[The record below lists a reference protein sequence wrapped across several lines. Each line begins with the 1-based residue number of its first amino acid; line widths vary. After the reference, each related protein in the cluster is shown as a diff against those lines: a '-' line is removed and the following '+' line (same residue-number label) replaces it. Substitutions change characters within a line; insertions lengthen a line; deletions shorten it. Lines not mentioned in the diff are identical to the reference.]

1 MKTKNKYDKY
11 LNHDV
16 NFERFKEFVRESKVG
31 TLNPDKN
38 IQQAILGLIGE
49 WGEVADI
56 LKKHIFQGHKM
67 DKDHLIE
74 ELGDCCWYG
83 MLLIEESKLDTH
95 VIFYKNWRVNSS
107 SYHSMSDIIG
117 LISNG
122 SRCIGELCKIL
133 DYYTNHGVALAAL
146 DCIRS
151 IFWCIETVG
160 NLYGCTLFDIFAN
173 NVKKISIRYPD
184 GFSINNSINR

>member
-1 MKTKNKYDKY
+1 MRNKYEKY
-11 LNHDV
+11 LNHDI

-38 IQQAILGLIGE
+38 LQQAILGLIGE

-56 LKKHIFQGHKM
+56 LKKNIFQGHKI

-83 MLLIEESKLDTH
+83 MLFIDEAKLDTH
-95 VIFYKNWRVNSS
+95 VIFYENWRVNSS
-107 SYHSMSDIIG
+107 SYQNMSDVIG
-117 LISNG
+117 LIANG
-122 SRCIGELCKIL
+122 SKCIGELCGL
-133 DYYTNHGVALAAL
+133 LYYTNHGIALASL

-151 IFWCIETVG
+151 IFWSIESVS
-160 NLYGCTLFDIFAN
+160 NLHGCTLFDIFTK
-173 NVKKISIRYPD
+173 NVKKISTRYPD
-184 GFSINNSINR
+184 GFSVQNSINR

>member
-1 MKTKNKYDKY
+1 MKMKNKYDKY

-107 SYHSMSDIIG
+107 SYYSMTDIIG

-184 GFSINNSINR
+184 GFSVNNSINR

>member
-1 MKTKNKYDKY
+1 MGNKYEKY
-11 LNHDV
+11 FNHEV
-16 NFERFKEFVRESKVG
+16 NFERFKEFVGESKIG
-31 TLNPDKN
+31 TLNPEKN

-83 MLLIEESKLDTH
+83 MLLIDEAKLDTH
-95 VIFYKNWRVNSS
+95 VIFYENWRVNYS
-107 SYHSMSDIIG
+107 SYQNMSDVIG
-117 LISNG
+117 LIANG
-122 SRCIGELCKIL
+122 SRAIGKLCSL
-133 DYYTNHGVALAAL
+133 LHHCSNNRLPLVSL

-151 IFWCIETVG
+151 IFWCIESVS
-160 NLYGCTLFDIFAN
+160 NLNGCTLFDIFDN
-173 NVKKISIRYPD
+173 NVKKISTRYPD
-184 GFSINNSINR
+184 GFSVQNSINR

>member
-1 MKTKNKYDKY
+1 MKNKYDKY
-11 LNHDV
+11 LNYDV
-16 NFERFKEFVRESKVG
+16 NFERFKEFVGESKVG
-31 TLNPDKN
+31 TLKPDKN
-38 IQQAILGLIGE
+38 IQQAMLGLIGE
-49 WGEVADI
+49 WGEVSDI
-56 LKKHIFQGHKM
+56 FKKHIFQGHEM

-95 VIFYKNWRVNSS
+95 IIFYKNWRVNSS

-122 SRCIGELCKIL
+122 SRCIGELCNIL
-133 DYYTNHGVALAAL
+133 DYYTNHWLSLVSL

-151 IFWCIETVG
+151 IFGCIETVG
-160 NLYGCTLFDIFAN
+160 NLYGCRLFDIFAN

-184 GFSINNSINR
+184 GFNINNSINR

>member
-1 MKTKNKYDKY
+1 MRNKYEKY
-11 LNHDV
+11 LNQEV

-67 DKDHLIE
+67 DKDNLIE

-83 MLLIEESKLDTH
+83 MLLIDEAKLDTH
-95 VIFYKNWRVNSS
+95 VIFYENWRVNSS
-107 SYHSMSDIIG
+107 SYQNMSDIIG

-122 SRCIGELCKIL
+122 SKCIGELCSLI
-133 DYYTNHGVALAAL
+133 DYYRNSVSTLASL

-151 IFWCIETVG
+151 IFWCIESVA
-160 NLYGCTLFDIFAN
+160 NLHGYTLFDIFAN
-173 NVKKISIRYPD
+173 NVKKISTRYPD
-184 GFSINNSINR
+184 GFSVQNSINR

>member
-1 MKTKNKYDKY
+1 MKNKYEKY
-11 LNHDV
+11 LNHEV
-16 NFERFKEFVRESKVG
+16 NFERFKEFVGESKVG

-56 LKKHIFQGHKM
+56 LKKHIFQGHKI
-67 DKDHLIE
+67 DIDHLIE

-83 MLLIEESKLDTH
+83 MLLIDEAKLDTH

-107 SYHSMSDIIG
+107 SYQNMSDIIG

-122 SRCIGELCKIL
+122 SKFIGELCGL
-133 DYYTNHGVALAAL
+133 LYCYSNHGFSLSSL

-151 IFWCIETVG
+151 IFWCIESVG
-160 NLYGCTLFDIFAN
+160 NLYDLTLFDIFAKN
-173 NVKKISIRYPD
+173 IKKISTRYPE

>member
-1 MKTKNKYDKY
+1 MRNKYEKY
-11 LNHDV
+11 LNHEV
-16 NFERFKEFVRESKVG
+16 NFERLKEFVGESKVG

-56 LKKHIFQGHKM
+56 LKKHIFQGHKL

-83 MLLIEESKLDTH
+83 MLLIDELKLDTH
-95 VIFYKNWRVNSS
+95 LIFYDNWRVNSS
-107 SYHSMSDIIG
+107 SYQNMSDIIG

-122 SRCIGELCKIL
+122 SKCIGELCGLL
-133 DYYTNHGVALAAL
+133 DYYTNHASSLASL

-151 IFWCIETVG
+151 IFWCIESVG
-160 NLYGCTLFDIFAN
+160 NLHGCTLFDIFTN
-173 NVKKISIRYPD
+173 NVKKISTRYPD
-184 GFSINNSINR
+184 GFSVQNSINR

>member
-1 MKTKNKYDKY
+1 MKNKYDKY
-11 LNHDV
+11 INRDI

-95 VIFYKNWRVNSS
+95 FIFYKNWRVNSS
-107 SYHSMSDIIG
+107 SYHSMTDIIG

-184 GFSINNSINR
+184 GFSVNNSINR

>member
-1 MKTKNKYDKY
+1 MKNKYDKY
-11 LNHDV
+11 LNHEV

-56 LKKHIFQGHKM
+56 FKKNIFQGHEI
-67 DKDHLIE
+67 DRNHIIE

-95 VIFYKNWRVNSS
+95 IIFYQKWRVNSS

-122 SRCIGELCKIL
+122 SRCIGELCEIL
-133 DYYTNHGVALAAL
+133 DYYINNVLSLASL

-151 IFWCIETVG
+151 IFWCIESVA

-184 GFSINNSINR
+184 GFNINNSINR

>member
-1 MKTKNKYDKY
+1 MRNKYEKY
-11 LNHDV
+11 LNHEL
-16 NFERFKEFVRESKVG
+16 NFERFKEFVSESKVG

-83 MLLIEESKLDTH
+83 MLLIDEAKLDTH
-95 VIFYKNWRVNSS
+95 VIFYENWRVNYS
-107 SYHSMSDIIG
+107 SYQNMSDVIG
-117 LISNG
+117 LIANG
-122 SRCIGELCKIL
+122 SRAIGKLCSL
-133 DYYTNHGVALAAL
+133 LHHCSNNRLPLVSL

-151 IFWCIETVG
+151 IFWCIESVA
-160 NLYGCTLFDIFAN
+160 NLNGCTLFDIFNN
-173 NVKKISIRYPD
+173 NVKKISTRYPE
-184 GFSINNSINR
+184 GFSVQNSINR

>member
-1 MKTKNKYDKY
+1 MGNKYEKY
-11 LNHDV
+11 LNQEV

-83 MLLIEESKLDTH
+83 MLLIDEAKLDTH
-95 VIFYKNWRVNSS
+95 VIFYDNWRVNYS
-107 SYHSMSDIIG
+107 SYQNMSDIVG

-122 SRCIGELCKIL
+122 SKSIGELCGL
-133 DYYTNHGVALAAL
+133 LEYYMHHVSTLATI

-151 IFWCIETVG
+151 IFWSIESVA
-160 NLYGCTLFDIFAN
+160 NLHGCTLFDIFTN
-173 NVKKISIRYPD
+173 NIKKISTRYPD
-184 GFSINNSINR
+184 GFSVQNSINR

>member
-1 MKTKNKYDKY
+1 MRNKYEKY
-11 LNHDV
+11 LNHEV
-16 NFERFKEFVRESKVG
+16 NFERFKEFVGESKVG

-67 DKDHLIE
+67 DRDHLIE

-83 MLLIEESKLDTH
+83 MLLIDEAKLDTH
-95 VIFYKNWRVNSS
+95 VIFYENWRVHSS
-107 SYHSMSDIIG
+107 SHQNMSDIVG

-122 SRCIGELCKIL
+122 SRCIGELCGLLDCYKNYISTLQSL
-133 DYYTNHGVALAAL
+133 DY
-146 DCIRS
+146 IRS
-151 IFWCIETVG
+151 IFWCIESVA
-160 NLYGCTLFDIFAN
+160 NLHGCTLFDIFAN
-173 NVKKISIRYPD
+173 NVKKISTRYPE
-184 GFSINNSINR
+184 GFSITNSINR

>member
-1 MKTKNKYDKY
+1 
-11 LNHDV
+11 
-16 NFERFKEFVRESKVG
+16 
-31 TLNPDKN
+31 
-38 IQQAILGLIGE
+38 
-49 WGEVADI
+49 
-56 LKKHIFQGHKM
+56 M

-107 SYHSMSDIIG
+107 SYHSMTDIIG

-184 GFSINNSINR
+184 GFSVNNSINR